1 MIVIVRLDERMI
13 HGQVAIKWSR
23 HMNIERI
30 IVGNKEASEND
41 IIQKSLMMAAPSTC
55 KVAIKD
61 IDGTIALLND
71 PRGKNLRMMCIVS
84 NPDDLLKVAQNVKDI
99 DLINIG
105 NYGRIASKRGDQ
117 ARKTYNRN
125 LYAYDDEVETLKKVI
140 ETGIKCVFQTT
151 PDETPESLSKIL
163 GL

>member
-23 HMNIERI
+23 HLNIERI
-30 IVGNKEASEND
+30 VVGNKEAAENELVH
-41 IIQKSLMMAAPSTC
+41 KSLMMAAPSTC

-61 IDGTIALLND
+61 MDNTITLLND
-71 PRGKNLRMMCIVS
+71 PRGQNLRMMAIVS
-84 NPDDLLKVAQNVKDI
+84 NPDDLLNLAENVKDI
-99 DLINIG
+99 QLINIG
-105 NYGRIASKRGDQ
+105 NYGRIAPKRGSQ

-140 ETGIKCVFQTT
+140 NTGNKCIFQTT